1 MWFGI
6 GSTPNFWK
14 LRHKAFAK
22 DGKTFLNYHLP
33 VKTIIL
39 RRYVLD
45 LTKNITGYCTKMP
58 NLYISNEAQSF
69 ALLSLSSSEASLC
82 RGEAGE
88 RERESAL
95 GTMGRRKREESSRL
109 FPLPFVPRALSIF
122 LDYCYCYRDTQ
133 REPLRRRERWFHHGK
148 ENSASLRGRKHNNK
162 RWRTRRNPRP
172 FQWRNAHESR
182 KWWWRW
188 AYIFGV

>member
-1 MWFGI
+1 MWFRI

-58 NLYISNEAQSF
+58 NLYTSNEAQSF
-69 ALLSLSSSEASLC
+69 ALVSLSFSGASLC

-88 RERESAL
+88 REKDSAR

-109 FPLPFVPRALSIF
+109 FPLSIVPSALSF
-122 LDYCYCYRDTQ
+122 FFFFRLLLFYRDTQ

-148 ENSASLRGRKHNNK
+148 ENSASLRVTK
-162 RWRTRRNPRP
+162 
-172 FQWRNAHESR
+172 A
-182 KWWWRW
+182 
-188 AYIFGV
+188 